1 MSCDIVAHASYQR
14 AGATCVVALIPA
26 PIQGHGPASVRHGPP
41 EAILAIL
48 RSAQSDAPD
57 ARLADVLDTFR
68 RQWMALGQRRYPSLG
83 DDVEDAVQD
92 ALLKLVS
99 SEKLARLNDA
109 TRLEAWARSIFV
121 HTVIDLA
128 RDRQRHQKRRVW
140 VGGPED
146 DAEEALRER
155 LSSHQPTPEEM
166 RRLKERLEIVAD
178 TCQRLEVARL
188 RFVEDLPEKEI
199 AARQSL
205 SRDGVAGQLK
215 RIRKGLRTA
224 FDDTD

>member
-1 MSCDIVAHASYQR
+1 MRHRRKNCDQR
-14 AGATCVVALIPA
+14 ATTACDVALRPGSSK
-26 PIQGHGPASVRHGPP
+26 GHGPASVRHGPP

-48 RSAQSDAPD
+48 RSAQSAAPD
-57 ARLADVLDTFR
+57 ARLPEVLDAFR

-99 SEKLARLNDA
+99 SDKLDRLNDA

-140 VGGPED
+140 LGGPEED
-146 DAEEALRER
+146 SEEALRER
-155 LSSHQPTPEEM
+155 LPSHTPTPEEM
-166 RRLKERLEIVAD
+166 SRLKERLEIVAE

-188 RFVEDLPEKEI
+188 RFVEDLPEKDI

>member
-1 MSCDIVAHASYQR
+1 MRPRASRLVPKGNAGMRIRLDSQAN
-14 AGATCVVALIPA
+14 AGAWS
-26 PIQGHGPASVRHGPP
+26 ASVRQGPP

-48 RSAQSDAPD
+48 RSAQSGAPD
-57 ARLADVLDTFR
+57 GRLSEVLDAFR
-68 RQWMALGQRRYPSLG
+68 RQWMALGHRRYPSLG
-83 DDVEDAVQD
+83 DDLEDAVQD
-92 ALLKLVS
+92 ALVKLVS

-140 VGGPED
+140 IGGPDE

-155 LSSHQPTPEEM
+155 LPSHHPTPEEM
-166 RRLKERLEIVAD
+166 SRLRERLEIVAE

-199 AARQSL
+199 AERQSL

-224 FDDTD
+224 FDDTE